1 MVTFETAS
9 GLLNSGSELNRFQM
23 KIRTSSQQRTDGR
36 RDAFTLIEV
45 LVVVAIIGV
54 GFVTLY
60 LGMTQGF
67 GIVQVARENLRATQI
82 LQEKMETIRLYTWDQ
97 LVNTPGFIPPTFTAA
112 FYPAGSQTNQGVT
125 YQGTVTISAV
135 PPPLSTASYAS
146 DLRMV
151 VVQVSWQ
158 SGNVQRSRDMRTLVS
173 HYGLHNYIYTQ

>member
-1 MVTFETAS
+1 M
-9 GLLNSGSELNRFQM
+9 N
-23 KIRTSSQQRTDGR
+23 IRTSSQQKTDTR
-36 RDAFTLIEV
+36 RHAFTLMEV

-54 GFVTLY
+54 EFVSLY

-97 LVNTPGFIPPTFTAA
+97 INTAGFIPPTFTAA
-112 FYPAGSQTNQGVT
+112 FYPAGSQTNQGAINQGAT
-125 YQGTVTISAV
+125 YQGTVTISDV
-135 PPPLSTASYAS
+135 PPPLSTASYAK
-146 DLRMV
+146 DMKMV

-158 SGNVQRSRDMRTLVS
+158 SGNIQRNRDMRTLVS